1 MQRKTKLHK
10 YIYWFTFL
18 AINFLSL
25 LFKIRKLN
33 FVEYKYDQQF
43 AFNVVSNCQN
53 GEIFNYIQNSAGVP
67 AGPLIYLYECVGGLV
82 GISNYQSLLIFE
94 ILISQLLL
102 IFLFYSLKNY
112 LNPYSNLLVFL
123 AICLNPFLVLWT
135 RNPGIT
141 AHFELFAVLFVYYYL
156 NRNKK
161 KSNYFLIGFLS
172 SLSFAAY
179 IPIFVISYSILFTL
193 LLFRKIN
200 NLKLL
205 IYGSLSGFL
214 LSIMAFIP
222 YYQNAPFEVPRSR
235 SGSWGLSSY
244 WRILIDVLSGRSIKS
259 KINNP
264 EDYELLNQ
272 NFSQFDFFVNLN
284 YV

>member
-1 MQRKTKLHK
+1 M
-10 YIYWFTFL
+10 
-18 AINFLSL
+18 
-25 LFKIRKLN
+25 FKIRKLN

-112 LNPYSNLLVFL
+112 LNPYSNLSVFL

-156 NRNKK
+156 Q
-161 KSNYFLIGFLS
+161 
-172 SLSFAAY
+172 
-179 IPIFVISYSILFTL
+179 V
-193 LLFRKIN
+193 KI
-200 NLKLL
+200 
-205 IYGSLSGFL
+205 
-214 LSIMAFIP
+214 
-222 YYQNAPFEVPRSR
+222 V
-235 SGSWGLSSY
+235 
-244 WRILIDVLSGRSIKS
+244 
-259 KINNP
+259 
-264 EDYELLNQ
+264 
-272 NFSQFDFFVNLN
+272 
-284 YV
+284 